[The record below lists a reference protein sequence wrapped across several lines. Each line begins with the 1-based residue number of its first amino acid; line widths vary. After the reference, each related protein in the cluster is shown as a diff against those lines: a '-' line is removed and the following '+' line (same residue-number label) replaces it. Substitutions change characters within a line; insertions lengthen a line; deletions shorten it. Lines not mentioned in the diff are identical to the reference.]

1 MTAICTLLDRTRAL
15 GTFVVQLWYA
25 FCLVSRGRVM
35 GEIIQMRWLISE
47 GGGVTADFR
56 RYLDGGIEVWTKFFK
71 NLERMPGRLA
81 DAIREDGRPVGTLS
95 VIITK
100 GAG

>member
-1 MTAICTLLDRTRAL
+1 MKVA
-15 GTFVVQLWYA
+15 GSQP
-25 FCLVSRGRVM
+25 
-35 GEIIQMRWLISE
+35 IS
-47 GGGVTADFR
+47 GVTWTGV
-56 RYLDGGIEVWTKFFK
+56 YEVWTKFFK